1 MITKLIFTFCA
12 IYNLIL
18 LLVFIDMIVN
28 PDSKEA
34 FSQIAGLTQK
44 QVVRDLFIGII
55 LIIILCVMLF

>member
-28 PDSKEA
+28 PDSKEV
-34 FSQIAGLTQK
+34 FKQIAGLTQK

>member
-34 FSQIAGLTQK
+34 FRQIAGLT
-44 QVVRDLFIGII
+44 
-55 LIIILCVMLF
+55 